1 MLKKQLIN
9 YNLFLKVILIFFLLF
24 KTTLAD
30 IIKPSIN
37 IEPEEVVKIQ
47 LSALMKNDFPNK
59 DSGIVQTWEFA
70 HPNNQKVTG
79 PIERFKNMLKT
90 DSYSMLLNHSMHDVV
105 EVYKSNKVATFEVM
119 VLDKKKKYYK
129 FKWQVEKY
137 TSEGYLKDCWLT
149 TAVSQPIPLGSSV

>member
-90 DSYSMLLNHSMHDVV
+90 DSYSMLLNHSSHDVV
-105 EVYKSNKVATFEVM
+105 EVYKSDKVATFEVM